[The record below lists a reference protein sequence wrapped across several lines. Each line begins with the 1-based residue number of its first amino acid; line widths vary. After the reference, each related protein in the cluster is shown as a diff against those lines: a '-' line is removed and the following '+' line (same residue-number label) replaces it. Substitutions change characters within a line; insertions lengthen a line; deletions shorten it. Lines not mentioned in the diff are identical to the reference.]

1 MKRRG
6 FAREID
12 ALDEIFRHLEDF
24 VEESAVDDGVA
35 FTIKLVVEELFTNM
49 VRHNSGGGEEIDLG
63 IERADDCIHLEL
75 VDTGGMGVEDEDD
88 LTEHIEE
95 QIELA
100 IDSAAVILFI
110 CDTRAGI
117 TSLDEEVARRLRY
130 AAVPVFCVANKT
142 DTAELTKLLAGVEG
156 IEVRIRKME

>member
-49 VRHNSGGGEEIDLG
+49 VRHSPGGGEEIDLG

-75 VDTGGMGVEDEDD
+75 VDTGVERFDPS
-88 LTEHIEE
+88 TVP
-95 QIELA
+95 
-100 IDSAAVILFI
+100 SPAV
-110 CDTRAGI
+110 DAGI
-117 TSLDEEVARRLRY
+117 GERRPGGLGLYLVQTMVDDVSYTYRPETRQMR
-130 AAVPVFCVANKT
+130 VSV
-142 DTAELTKLLAGVEG
+142 TKRLET
-156 IEVRIRKME
+156 